1 LFQHFNFVTHFT
13 GIIGAGIGGAS
24 TAYFMR
30 ELFGDEAK
38 IDLYERY
45 NVGGRLATITI
56 DNWEYEVGGAIIHP
70 KNTYMVN
77 FTHILGELQEL

>member
-38 IDLYERY
+38 IDLYER
-45 NVGGRLATITI
+45 NLS
-56 DNWEYEVGGAIIHP
+56 IIL
-70 KNTYMVN
+70 KNLVIMLIEIKYKNIQFKKVK
-77 FTHILGELQEL
+77 LQFL